1 MAQSARSVCQ
11 PAAIASMSHRRGLS
25 HICQFRSIY
34 GYGAQAL
41 LTYGTL
47 PYLSRLN
54 RGMRGSEN
62 MNIAFKNRDAAFKA
76 CLAAVA
82 CGLIGFAVRV
92 SAQNAPAPIP
102 NRPVDIEASSTQG
115 ADLVADEKLKKRVE
129 AALHAD
135 PYSYDKHVTVSIE
148 NGVVLLQGF
157 VFSDWDLR
165 RALNIARKAAGAKTV
180 VDNLSIKEGGR

>member
-1 MAQSARSVCQ
+1 MRRL
-11 PAAIASMSHRRGLS
+11 PPPHGHRRGLS

-148 NGVVLLQGF
+148 RGAVVLRGF
-157 VFSDWDLR
+157 VFSDWDLKEAIR
-165 RALNIARKAAGAKTV
+165 IAGQAAGDRRV
-180 VDNLSIKEGGR
+180 INNLSIKQGGRR